1 LNKRKNQFEEEVSK
15 FKRRNKQKVKI
26 NRERFA
32 EDLLTTFENFDL
44 KNSLLVKFKK
54 EKGIDEGG
62 KSRELYELVG
72 KLMKD
77 HSYQFFQLVSDS
89 KAEKYY
95 FHPNCLK
102 TKQAS
107 KYFNIFGKLIAH
119 TILYN
124 VNHNKFLHFF
134 HFFILIFLFC
144 FLTLL
149 VFTWG

>member
-1 LNKRKNQFEEEVSK
+1 MNKRKNQFEEEVSK

-72 KLMKD
+72 KLM
-77 HSYQFFQLVSDS
+77 
-89 KAEKYY
+89 
-95 FHPNCLK
+95 
-102 TKQAS
+102 
-107 KYFNIFGKLIAH
+107 
-119 TILYN
+119 
-124 VNHNKFLHFF
+124 
-134 HFFILIFLFC
+134 
-144 FLTLL
+144 
-149 VFTWG
+149 